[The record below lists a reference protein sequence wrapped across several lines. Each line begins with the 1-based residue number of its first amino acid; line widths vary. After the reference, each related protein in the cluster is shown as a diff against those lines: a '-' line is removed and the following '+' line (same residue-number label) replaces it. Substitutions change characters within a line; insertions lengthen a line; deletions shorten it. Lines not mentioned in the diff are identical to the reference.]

1 MNAEVSAVS
10 GLRWIPGEANLLG
23 KITGPAASALG
34 TWRPG
39 TESTLPCL
47 HAAAL
52 TAALGAG
59 WSPPL
64 VSPLPTRVPSPAWS
78 AVGTSQTHS
87 LPPASW
93 LGQTAAGQEEL
104 AGTGRSD
111 SRQQTQAL
119 RQAEAKAYREI
130 PFEKLGGPRGCVGV
144 GGEAHRR
151 PSPTAGA
158 RRPELGHL
166 SRRLPPLPH
175 REGQGFPW
183 KGCAVLKTA

>member
-64 VSPLPTRVPSPAWS
+64 VSPLP
-78 AVGTSQTHS
+78 
-87 LPPASW
+87 PASW

-130 PFEKLGGPRGCVGV
+130 PLEKLGGPRGCVGV